1 MIQASSKP
9 PPILVPQPWHSL
21 QPGAPFLPHCN
32 LDPRD
37 QVLCDLVYLFNNT
50 LRTYAPAAGHEILL
64 QLPGMQ
70 LPGAQLPAA
79 TQPSLQIDQKIGFGF
94 RAQNAAQVG
103 EIRLLSSSW
112 GFVKLAL
119 LVYYDTL

>member
-21 QPGAPFLPHCN
+21 QPGAPFLPHSN

-64 QLPGMQ
+64 QLPG
-70 LPGAQLPAA
+70 AQLPAA

-94 RAQNAAQVG
+94 CAQNAAQVG
-103 EIRLLSSSW
+103 EVRLLCSSW
-112 GFVKLAL
+112 GFGQACLVGL
-119 LVYYDTL
+119 L